1 MLLDRQ
7 IDAFVAANL
16 HRLAHRSEDAFRE
29 LFAPLRARASALS
42 QDVDAP
48 GGTLPYVAVVT
59 DALIEPAARVPGLRL
74 ADSKREGILDRNHGE
89 EGLAPYRPVPSLD
102 IPDTEAYLLVD
113 VERGDEFRNVAPR
126 EALPVIAGRGR
137 TPLTIAEGLSIQ
149 AAHPDFMFKNHCY
162 MLAGS
167 SRGDKRVPALWISD
181 KAPKLGWCFQGV
193 PHTWLGVA
201 SAGARISR

>member
-7 IDAFVAANL
+7 IESFVAADL
-16 HRLAHRSEDAFRE
+16 HRLAKLPEPAFRE
-29 LFAPLRARASALS
+29 LFEPVRANASALS
-42 QDVDAP
+42 QQADPAS
-48 GGTLPYVAVVT
+48 GTLPYVAVVT
-59 DALIEPAARVPGLRL
+59 DALIDPAARVPGLRL
-74 ADSKREGILDRNHGE
+74 ENSSREGILDRNHGD
-89 EGLAPYRPVPSLD
+89 EGLAPYKPVPSLEL
-102 IPDTEAYLLVD
+102 PDRHVYLLVD

-126 EALPVIAGRGR
+126 DALPVIAGRKR

-149 AAHPDFMFKNHCY
+149 AAYPEFMFKNHCY

-181 KAPKLGWCFQGV
+181 KAPKLGWCFHGV

-201 SAGARISR
+201 SAASRA